1 MDLCVRAALNN
12 TKDDEIILDL
22 FLGSGSTM
30 IAAEKINR
38 RCYGMELDPKYC
50 DIIINRWEEYT
61 GGKAEKVK

>member
-1 MDLCVRAALNN
+1 
-12 TKDDEIILDL
+12 
-22 FLGSGSTM
+22 M
-30 IAAEKINR
+30 IAAENINR